1 VFVAHAK
8 ALEIGNAKYPIK
20 RVITKTFTIPRGN
33 LDFSQENVFAGKI
46 PTRLVIG
53 MVDNDS
59 YNGQYDKNPFN
70 FKNYDLTQIK
80 IFLDGQQQLIRPIEP
95 NFDTNQTIMAYMSLY
110 AGTGKLRRD
119 EGNDITREDF
129 GNGYSLYCFDLT
141 PDLAEDD

>member
-1 VFVAHAK
+1 MVGCLHSDMFFQEKYLPSDIGLRLRLVRSKNAFCLMSDAAATGFKIKLHDVKLLVRKVKLSPSVFVAHAK

-33 LDFSQENVFAGKI
+33 LDFSQENVFAGQI

-70 FKNYDLTQIK
+70 FKNYDLT
-80 IFLDGQQQLIRPIEP
+80 
-95 NFDTNQTIMAYMSLY
+95 
-110 AGTGKLRRD
+110 
-119 EGNDITREDF
+119 
-129 GNGYSLYCFDLT
+129 
-141 PDLAEDD
+141 